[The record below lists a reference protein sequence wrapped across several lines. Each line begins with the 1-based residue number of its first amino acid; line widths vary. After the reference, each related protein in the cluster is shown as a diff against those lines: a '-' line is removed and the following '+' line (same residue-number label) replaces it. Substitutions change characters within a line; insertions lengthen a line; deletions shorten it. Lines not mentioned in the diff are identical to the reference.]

1 VAELVCGS
9 GCSGFSDGRVPARLA
24 SHDGCWLAPLVQT
37 MTLDERR
44 ALAADEDRAP
54 KIFSTNSVFV
64 MLDRPVTLSCIRLVN
79 YSKTPARGVRD
90 LKIDLDG
97 RLLFLGSARPNP
109 NGLGEGLVV
118 VFSRQQSVCLR
129 AKPHVHYCG
138 EHVQDVLHFKSMI
151 VVLQSRASTCTTG
164 QQRPLRA

>member
-1 VAELVCGS
+1 MHAVLAVIAVLAADTALFARNGSVPVLVCGS
-9 GCSGFSDGRVPARLA
+9 GCCGCSGVSDGRVPARLT
-24 SHDGCWLAPLVQT
+24 SHDGCRLAPLVQT
-37 MTLDERR
+37 MTLDERK

-90 LKIDLDG
+90 VKIDLDG

-118 VFSRQQSVCLR
+118 LFSRQ
-129 AKPHVHYCG
+129 
-138 EHVQDVLHFKSMI
+138 
-151 VVLQSRASTCTTG
+151 
-164 QQRPLRA
+164 